1 MKKIKIFAFNFDTK
15 VKIIMVCSIMIS
27 VVIIMYS
34 FYNICIE
41 NGIKSESISNKENL
55 FNV

>member
-15 VKIIMVCSIMIS
+15 VKIIMVCSILIS
-27 VVIIMYS
+27 VVIIIYS

-41 NGIKSESISNKENL
+41 NGIKSESIPNKEDSL
-55 FNV
+55 